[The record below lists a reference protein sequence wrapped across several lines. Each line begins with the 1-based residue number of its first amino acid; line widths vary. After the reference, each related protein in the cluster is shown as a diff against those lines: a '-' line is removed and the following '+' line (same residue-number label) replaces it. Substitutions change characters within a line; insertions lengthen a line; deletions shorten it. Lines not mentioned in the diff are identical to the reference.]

1 MNNQDLILDHYHHPK
16 NFGRLDAPTY
26 SAETE
31 NLSCGDSLAMDIIV
45 KDGIIERVGW
55 TGNGC
60 ALSQA
65 SASILSECIQE
76 KFESDVKNL
85 SKETLLS
92 LLGIETLSPARTRC
106 ALLSLETVK
115 RALEKSN
122 Q

>member
-1 MNNQDLILDHYHHPK
+1 MNPSDLILDHHHHPK

-31 NLSCGDSLAMDIIV
+31 NLSCGDSLTVDIIL
-45 KDGIIERVGW
+45 KNGIIERVGW

-65 SASILSECIQE
+65 SASMLSESIKE
-76 KFESDVKNL
+76 RIAEDVKRL
-85 SKETLLS
+85 SKEDVFA
-92 LLGIETLSPARTRC
+92 LLGTELFSSARIRC

-115 RALEKSN
+115 RALEKYN